1 MSALP
6 STLLRCLSQG
16 TGPCTL
22 HLPKSQPSRRLGGG
36 AGRRRVETRVFLPLC
51 SFIWPITSGSQF
63 LPGNLCQGSSSLWVL
78 ETLPLLRPLS
88 RNGAIFP
95 WLLPSRLLFTQVCP
109 FISSNGFISGM
120 GYVFCLDSDTVS
132 VWVGGDPAREG

>member
-1 MSALP
+1 M
-6 STLLRCLSQG
+6 G
-16 TGPCTL
+16 V
-22 HLPKSQPSRRLGGG
+22 GGG
-36 AGRRRVETRVFLPLC
+36 TRVFLPL
-51 SFIWPITSGSQF
+51 SPFIWPITSGSQF

-78 ETLPLLRPLS
+78 ETLPLLRPFS

-132 VWVGGDPAREG
+132 VWVGGDPARDGEMDGNMGQFYLDHLQESQRQEE